1 MPFVVVF
8 VYVLAAAFVANA
20 VLSGKARNTATHAR
34 AVAVL
39 IARNDIALVMVIG
52 VAATHVYARHHHL
65 DGGGGRKSQG
75 SHW

>member
-8 VYVLAAAFVANA
+8 VYVLAAALVANT
-20 VLSGKARNTATHAR
+20 VLSGKARNTATHTR

-39 IARNDIALVMVIG
+39 IARNEIALVMVIS
-52 VAATHVYARHHHL
+52 VAATHVYASHRHL